1 MGIKLSG
8 TEIAKRFRA
17 EIKETISR
25 EKNTGKRA
33 PFLASIIIGEDG
45 GSLSYIKN
53 QIKVSEELGI
63 NYEVLRF
70 SKNVDESEII
80 KEIMELNNSDKVDGI
95 ILQLPLPSTLDEG
108 RITESI
114 SYKKDVDSLTNVNI
128 GKFYKGEESFIPC
141 TARSVLQLIKS
152 SCDEL
157 KGKKAVVVGRSNI
170 VGKPTSYLLLNE
182 HCTVTI
188 CHSNTKDLKT
198 ICESADILVTALGI
212 PNFIT
217 REYIKDEAI
226 VIDVGT
232 TLVDGKIRGDVD
244 FDDVIEI
251 AACVSPVPG
260 GVGAMTTTMLMKNT
274 CEAWL
279 KNVCKDTYSYSSK

>member
-1 MGIKLSG
+1 MGIRLNG
-8 TEIAKRFRA
+8 VELAKKFKA
-17 EIKETISR
+17 EIKDTIAK
-25 EKNTGKRA
+25 EKNMGKRT

-53 QIKVSEELGI
+53 QVKISEELGI

-70 SKNVDESEII
+70 PKSISEDEII
-80 KEIMELNNSDKVDGI
+80 ENIEELNKSNNVDGI
-95 ILQLPLPSTLDEG
+95 ILQLPLPGAFNEG
-108 RITESI
+108 RIIENI
-114 SYKKDVDSLTNVNI
+114 SYKKDVDSLTDINI

-152 SCDEL
+152 TCDDL
-157 KGKKAVVVGRSNI
+157 RGKKAVVVGRSNI
-170 VGKPTSYLLLNE
+170 VGKPISYLLLNE

-188 CHSNTKDLKT
+188 CHSNTKELKD
-198 ICESADILVTALGI
+198 ICKSADILVTALGI

-217 REYIKDEAI
+217 VDYVKNEAI

-244 FDDVIEI
+244 FDSVIEV
-251 AACVSPVPG
+251 ASYVSPVPG

-279 KNVCKDTYSYSSK
+279 KNVCEDTYSNSSK

>member
-1 MGIKLSG
+1 MGIRLSG
-8 TEIAKRFRA
+8 VELAKRFKV
-17 EIKETISR
+17 EIKDAITK
-25 EKNTGKRA
+25 EKNMGKRA

-53 QIKVSEELGI
+53 QIKISEELGI
-63 NYEVLRF
+63 NYELLRF
-70 SKNVDESEII
+70 PKSISEDEII
-80 KEIMELNNSDKVDGI
+80 ENIEELNKSSKVDGI
-95 ILQLPLPSTLDEG
+95 ILQLPLPGAFNEG
-108 RITESI
+108 RIIENI
-114 SYKKDVDSLTNVNI
+114 SYKKDVDSLTDINI

-152 SCDEL
+152 TCDDL

-188 CHSNTKDLKT
+188 CHSNTKDLQG
-198 ICESADILVTALGI
+198 ICKSADILVTALGI

-217 REYIKDEAI
+217 IDYVKNGAI

-232 TLVDGKIRGDVD
+232 TLIDGKIRGDVD
-244 FDDVIEI
+244 FDSVIEV
-251 AACVSPVPG
+251 ASYVSPVPG

-279 KNVCKDTYSYSSK
+279 KNVCEDTYSNSSK

>member
-1 MGIKLSG
+1 MGIRLNG
-8 TEIAKRFRA
+8 VELAKKFKA
-17 EIKETISR
+17 EIKDTISK
-25 EKNTGKRA
+25 EKNMGKRA

-53 QIKVSEELGI
+53 QVKISEELGI

-70 SKNVDESEII
+70 PKSISEDEII
-80 KEIMELNNSDKVDGI
+80 ENIEELNKSNNVDGI
-95 ILQLPLPSTLDEG
+95 ILQLPLPGAFNEG
-108 RITESI
+108 RIIENI
-114 SYKKDVDSLTNVNI
+114 SYKKDVDSLTDINI

-152 SCDEL
+152 TCDDL
-157 KGKKAVVVGRSNI
+157 RGKKAVVVGRSNI

-188 CHSNTKDLKT
+188 CHSNTKELKD
-198 ICESADILVTALGI
+198 ICKSADILVTALGI

-217 REYIKDEAI
+217 VDYVKNEAI

-244 FDDVIEI
+244 FDSVIEV
-251 AACVSPVPG
+251 ASYVSPVPG

-279 KNVCKDTYSYSSK
+279 KNVCEDTYSNSSK

>member
-1 MGIKLSG
+1 MGIRLNG
-8 TEIAKRFRA
+8 VELAKKFKA
-17 EIKETISR
+17 EIKDTIAK
-25 EKNTGKRA
+25 EKNMGKRT
-33 PFLASIIIGEDG
+33 PSLASIIIGEDG

-53 QIKVSEELGI
+53 QVKISEELGI

-70 SKNVDESEII
+70 PKSISEDEII
-80 KEIMELNNSDKVDGI
+80 EYLEELNKSSNVDGI
-95 ILQLPLPSTLDEG
+95 ILQLPLPGAFNEG
-108 RITESI
+108 RIIESI
-114 SYKKDVDSLTNVNI
+114 SYKKDVDSLTDINI

-152 SCDEL
+152 TCDDL
-157 KGKKAVVVGRSNI
+157 RGKKAVVVGRSNI

-188 CHSNTKDLKT
+188 CHSNTKELKD
-198 ICESADILVTALGI
+198 ICKSADILVTALGI

-217 REYIKDEAI
+217 VDYVKKEAI

-244 FDDVIEI
+244 FDSVIEV
-251 AACVSPVPG
+251 ASYVSPVPG

-279 KNVCKDTYSYSSK
+279 KNVCEDTYSNSSK

>member
-1 MGIKLSG
+1 MGIRLNG
-8 TEIAKRFRA
+8 VELAKKFKA
-17 EIKETISR
+17 EIKDTIAK
-25 EKNTGKRA
+25 EKNMGKRT
-33 PFLASIIIGEDG
+33 PSLASIIIGEDG

-53 QIKVSEELGI
+53 QVKISEELGI

-70 SKNVDESEII
+70 PKSISEDEII
-80 KEIMELNNSDKVDGI
+80 ENIEELNKSSNVDGI
-95 ILQLPLPSTLDEG
+95 ILQLPLPGDFNEG
-108 RITESI
+108 RIIESI
-114 SYKKDVDSLTNVNI
+114 SYKKDVDSLTDINI

-152 SCDEL
+152 TCDDL
-157 KGKKAVVVGRSNI
+157 RGKKAVVVGRSNI

-188 CHSNTKDLKT
+188 CHSNTKELKD
-198 ICESADILVTALGI
+198 ICKSADILVTALGI

-217 REYIKDEAI
+217 VDYVKNGAI

-244 FDDVIEI
+244 FDSVIEV
-251 AACVSPVPG
+251 ASYVSPVPG

-279 KNVCKDTYSYSSK
+279 KNVCEDTYSNSSK

>member
-1 MGIKLSG
+1 MGIRLNG
-8 TEIAKRFRA
+8 VELAKKFKA
-17 EIKETISR
+17 EIKDTIAK
-25 EKNTGKRA
+25 EKNMGKRT
-33 PFLASIIIGEDG
+33 PSLASIIIGEDG

-53 QIKVSEELGI
+53 QVKISEELGI

-70 SKNVDESEII
+70 PKSISEDEII
-80 KEIMELNNSDKVDGI
+80 ENIEELNKSSNVDGI
-95 ILQLPLPSTLDEG
+95 ILQLPLPGAFNEG
-108 RITESI
+108 RIIESI
-114 SYKKDVDSLTNVNI
+114 SYKKDVDSLTDINI

-152 SCDEL
+152 TCDDL
-157 KGKKAVVVGRSNI
+157 RGKKAVVVGRSNI

-188 CHSNTKDLKT
+188 CHSNTKELKD
-198 ICESADILVTALGI
+198 ICKSADILVTALGI

-217 REYIKDEAI
+217 VDYVKKGAI

-244 FDDVIEI
+244 FDSVIEV
-251 AACVSPVPG
+251 ASYVSPVPG

-279 KNVCKDTYSYSSK
+279 KNVCEDTYSNSSK

>member
-1 MGIKLSG
+1 MGIRLNG
-8 TEIAKRFRA
+8 VELAKKFKA
-17 EIKETISR
+17 EIKDTIAK
-25 EKNTGKRA
+25 EKNMGKRT
-33 PFLASIIIGEDG
+33 PSLASIIIGEDG

-53 QIKVSEELGI
+53 QVKISEELGI

-70 SKNVDESEII
+70 PKSISEDEII
-80 KEIMELNNSDKVDGI
+80 ENIEELNNSSNVDGI
-95 ILQLPLPSTLDEG
+95 ILQLPLPGAFNEG
-108 RITESI
+108 RIIESI
-114 SYKKDVDSLTNVNI
+114 SYKKDVDSLTDINI

-152 SCDEL
+152 TCDDL
-157 KGKKAVVVGRSNI
+157 RGKKAVVVGRSNI

-188 CHSNTKDLKT
+188 CHSNTKELKD
-198 ICESADILVTALGI
+198 ICKSADILVTALGI

-217 REYIKDEAI
+217 VDYVKNGAI

-244 FDDVIEI
+244 FDSVIEV
-251 AACVSPVPG
+251 AGYVSPVPG

-279 KNVCKDTYSYSSK
+279 KNVCEDTYSNSSK